1 MEGGAGSRHW
11 VPARSPLTEE
21 TILFHKVSIFP
32 YTSAVVVPTFV
43 VPLLPPPPESKQTLV
58 Q

>member
-1 MEGGAGSRHW
+1 MEGGAGSRHR

-32 YTSAVVVPTFV
+32 YTAVVGPTFG